1 MTVEISR
8 VLFPTDFSAPS
19 ALALNY
25 ARGYCERF
33 GATLGVVHVLHLTNF
48 FLGDGTFAFGEE
60 ANRLRQAARQ
70 ELDALAAR
78 LRAEGQQCTTQ
89 LLEGPP
95 HVEIGRYATEW
106 KADLLVIGTHGRTG
120 LDHVTFGSVTERVL
134 HAAPCPVLV
143 IPAAKK

>member
-8 VLFPTDFSAPS
+8 ILFPTDFSEPS
-19 ALALNY
+19 SLALNY

-33 GATLGVVHVLHLTNF
+33 DATLGLVHVLHLTNF
-48 FLGDGTFAFGEE
+48 FLGDGTFAFGDE
-60 ANRLRQAARQ
+60 ANRLRHSAQK

-78 LRAEGQQCTTQ
+78 LRAEGQSCSAQ

-95 HVEIGRYATEW
+95 HTEIARYAIEW

-143 IPAAKK
+143 IPATKK